1 MKDQR
6 YHNGI
11 IKSKAE
17 KNAELNI
24 VLVNLMNIKSNN
36 FLAIENDFGENA
48 KINYTIVL
56 KTKTPFLHGVFRKKR
71 RFFAYSDFSFASF
84 SASRF
89 TLR

>member
-1 MKDQR
+1 MK
-6 YHNGI
+6 N
-11 IKSKAE
+11 KANSYVDSVE
-17 KNAELNI
+17 KQC
-24 VLVNLMNIKSNN
+24 V
-36 FLAIENDFGENA
+36 